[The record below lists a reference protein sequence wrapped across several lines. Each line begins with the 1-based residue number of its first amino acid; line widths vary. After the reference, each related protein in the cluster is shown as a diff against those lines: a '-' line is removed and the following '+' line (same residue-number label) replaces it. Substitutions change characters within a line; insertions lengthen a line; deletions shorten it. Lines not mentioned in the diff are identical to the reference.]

1 LVAKT
6 KNHFYKN
13 PNIDLVYK
21 IRGLYLFKGSI
32 MAQSMGLGI
41 GISGPDVCFKRKNRW
56 LLKIDGVSAQGINAL
71 PPSKAGRP
79 SLSIK
84 ELEMQHIT
92 ETVYFPGKIEWKPI
106 TLTLYDTKQNE
117 NPILKWLSSIYDVK
131 NESRYKYTVG
141 FKKDRAVLELY
152 DGCGN
157 VIESWVMEAVWP
169 TSIEFGELDMSMSEV
184 VTVDVTLRYDRAYTT
199 I

>member
-1 LVAKT
+1 M
-6 KNHFYKN
+6 
-13 PNIDLVYK
+13 K
-21 IRGLYLFKGSI
+21 IQF
-32 MAQSMGLGI
+32 
-41 GISGPDVCFKRKNRW
+41 
-56 LLKIDGVSAQGINAL
+56 
-71 PPSKAGRP
+71 
-79 SLSIK
+79 
-84 ELEMQHIT
+84 
-92 ETVYFPGKIEWKPI
+92 
-106 TLTLYDTKQNE
+106 
-117 NPILKWLSSIYDVK
+117 LKWLSSIYDVK
-131 NESRYKYTVG
+131 NDARYKYTVG